1 MLVSTY
7 NLGIIGAGNMASSI
21 VKGVIKNKLYN
32 PKQILVYD
40 VLLHQL
46 DKLARETSIS
56 KAMNNIDLMEKCST
70 VIIAVKPEAYNGLLD
85 EIVDVINP
93 HHILISIAAGI
104 STDYIKKRIKNKC
117 RVVRVMPNTPA
128 MVGEGMSAIC
138 NNHGLE
144 EDEISK
150 VRSIFMSLGKIELV
164 DEALINAVTAIS
176 GSSPAYVYMFIEA
189 LADGGVMM
197 GLSREQ
203 SYRMA
208 AQSVLGAAKMVLDLD
223 QHPGV
228 LKDMVTSPG
237 GTTIEAV
244 YTLEK
249 NGFRGSIME
258 AVRNCCQK
266 GALMDKKAQ
275 DREGEAEIYG

>member
-1 MLVSTY
+1 
-7 NLGIIGAGNMASSI
+7 
-21 VKGVIKNKLYN
+21 
-32 PKQILVYD
+32 
-40 VLLHQL
+40 
-46 DKLARETSIS
+46 
-56 KAMNNIDLMEKCST
+56 
-70 VIIAVKPEAYNGLLD
+70 
-85 EIVDVINP
+85 
-93 HHILISIAAGI
+93 
-104 STDYIKKRIKNKC
+104 
-117 RVVRVMPNTPA
+117 
-128 MVGEGMSAIC
+128 MSAIC

-150 VRSIFMSLGKIELV
+150 IRSIFMSLGKIELV

>member
-1 MLVSTY
+1 
-7 NLGIIGAGNMASSI
+7 MASSI